1 MGSPAAIHDYVQ
13 DVGWETRLV
22 NVWDDVRYAAR
33 GLKASPGFTLAV
45 LATLGLGI
53 GVNTAMFSML
63 DAVLLRKLSDTLAL
77 EPLSHGFSR
86 LRARQSTTLLALMG
100 LLSLILLLTAANVAN
115 LMLVRASRRRRETA
129 VRVALGA
136 TTSRIVAYV
145 LVEALL
151 LASLGGAAG
160 VIAAGWAAPAGEF
173 AWPAF
178 SDRLTA
184 AP

>member
-1 MGSPAAIHDYVQ
+1 MQEH
-13 DVGWETRLV
+13 
-22 NVWDDVRYAAR
+22 
-33 GLKASPGFTLAV
+33 
-45 LATLGLGI
+45 
-53 GVNTAMFSML
+53 
-63 DAVLLRKLSDTLAL
+63 TLAL

-136 TTSRIVAYV
+136 TTSRIVGYV
-145 LVEALL
+145 LVEAVL

-160 VIAAGWAAPAGEF
+160 VLAAGWSRHVLAKQLTGTSSILPDGFSLDLRTVMF
-173 AWPAF
+173 AIFGSSAHR
-178 SDRLTA
+178 DRLRRGTR
-184 AP
+184 APRGTRWQSRFGRPQRADERARARFEACGRSSFFNSRCPW